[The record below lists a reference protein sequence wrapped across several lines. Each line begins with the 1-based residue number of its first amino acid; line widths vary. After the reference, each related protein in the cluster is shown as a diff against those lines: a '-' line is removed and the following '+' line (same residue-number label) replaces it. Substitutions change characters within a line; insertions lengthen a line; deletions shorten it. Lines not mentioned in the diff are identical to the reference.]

1 MEDDGGDGRGS
12 SDDDDDDDDDDDYN
26 VVIGY
31 DDDDYNMVISYGDD
45 DDDDYNVVLGYGDVD
60 DDDDYNVVGYSDDDD
75 DDGGDGDYDYIDNI
89 TIAFA
94 RSVAGARSF
103 SVQKSAADE
112 VSGLPLSHI
121 SLTASRQCSATSS
134 WSSLPG

>member
-1 MEDDGGDGRGS
+1 MEDDDDYGRGS
-12 SDDDDDDDDDDDYN
+12 SDDDDDDDDDYN

-31 DDDDYNMVISYGDD
+31 GDH
-45 DDDDYNVVLGYGDVD
+45 DDDDYNVVIGYGDHDDDYNVVIGYGDVD
-60 DDDDYNVVGYSDDDD
+60 DDDDYNVVIGYSDDD

-94 RSVAGARSF
+94 RSVAGARYF
-103 SVQKSAADE
+103 SVQESAADE